1 MLKKQKT
8 QTKCSGFSGGV
19 ERIRTAVGA
28 FAEPSLA
35 TRPRRQNQNANLTKF
50 NKRASVL
57 EFIVCAV

>member
-8 QTKCSGFSGGV
+8 TPNTRGGFRGI

-35 TRPRRQNQNANLTKF
+35 TRPRRLIWIANLSIFTF
-50 NKRASVL
+50 LASI
-57 EFIVCAV
+57 F